1 MAVAERT
8 SSSRPPARSSLLRRR
23 VAKKDALLGRDLP
36 RVAPPVPARSGLREF
51 RATAAGLGIS
61 LMPWQETAAR
71 YLTATAPGGRRLF
84 PEVCL
89 AVARQQ
95 GKTHLMR
102 PYIVGSLREGKRIV
116 HISQTRELPKAMF
129 RLIAESLDESLLLRR
144 RGKGGR
150 MQTEWPRF
158 GSGSEEILLANGGAY
173 RIAAASRG
181 SARGQT
187 NDIVI
192 IDELREQKSTEVI
205 EAAEPTLT
213 ASPDPQIVYLSN
225 AGDESSAVLNDVR
238 ARAGADPS
246 LAYLEWS
253 AAPDR
258 MADDHDGWAE
268 ANPALGH
275 MPGMLEYLERKYRAY
290 KLSGRLAV
298 FETEHLCRW
307 VATMRERLVD
317 EFAWRQCGA
326 ADPLADP
333 RRPFMAVSMAPS
345 GARASA
351 AIAWQL
357 PDGSI
362 ALRLAFD
369 VMGDP
374 IRVDDLG
381 RDLRDFAIR
390 SGVLVVG
397 FDPLTDAGLAKWF
410 KKAEPVSGTKFANAT
425 DTFTTAVKARRL
437 HWEDAAQVG
446 DDLVWTA
453 RKPHEESGSYQAVRA
468 NDDRPI
474 TAALASIRAVWL
486 ASGPSVSGIGVM

>member
-1 MAVAERT
+1 M
-8 SSSRPPARSSLLRRR
+8 S
-23 VAKKDALLGRDLP
+23 
-36 RVAPPVPARSGLREF
+36 PVPARASKVELRGHDRPRIAPPIPARSGIREF
-51 RATAAGLGIS
+51 RETATGLGIK
-61 LMPWQETAAR
+61 LMPWQDVAGR
-71 YLTATAPGGRRLF
+71 YLTASAPGGRHMF

-102 PYIVGSLREGKRIV
+102 PYIVQALRDGKRIV
-116 HISQTRELPKAMF
+116 HISQTRELPKSMF

-144 RGKGGR
+144 RGKGGK

-192 IDELREQKSTEVI
+192 IDELREQKTTEVI

-225 AGDESSAVLNDVR
+225 AGDDDSVVLNDIR
-238 ARAGADPS
+238 ARAGKDAS

-253 AAPDR
+253 ASPERQAG
-258 MADDHDGWAE
+258 DHEGWAE

-275 MPGMLEYLERKYRAY
+275 MPGMLDYLERKYHAY
-290 KLSGRLAV
+290 QLSGRLAV

-317 EFAWRQCGA
+317 ESAWKLCRA
-326 ADPLADP
+326 PEPLADP
-333 RRPFMAVSMAPS
+333 RRPFMAISMAPT
-345 GARASA
+345 GTRASA
-351 AIAWQL
+351 AIAWPLADDENQIGL
-357 PDGSI
+357 RLLFDVTAETINIDALGRDMQQA
-362 ALRLAFD
+362 ALRL
-369 VMGDP
+369 
-374 IRVDDLG
+374 
-381 RDLRDFAIR
+381 
-390 SGVLVVG
+390 GVPMTGL
-397 FDPLTDAGLAKWF
+397 DPLTDTALGKHFRKTAPIGG
-410 KKAEPVSGTKFANAT
+410 AKFANAT
-425 DTFTTAVKARRL
+425 DTFVTRVKAGLLR
-437 HWEDAAQVG
+437 WDDADQVG
-446 DDLVWTA
+446 DDLLWTA
-453 RKPHEESGSYQAVRA
+453 RKPHNETGAYEAVRA

-474 TAALASIRAVWL
+474 TAVLAAIRAVSL
-486 ASGPSVSGIGVM
+486 ATGPRPQAPKVM

>member
-1 MAVAERT
+1 MAVA
-8 SSSRPPARSSLLRRR
+8 ARSRKAELRGHDR
-23 VAKKDALLGRDLP
+23 P
-36 RVAPPVPARSGLREF
+36 RIAPPIPARSGIKEF
-51 RATAAGLGIS
+51 RATAEGLGIV
-61 LMPWQETAAR
+61 LMPWQDIAGR
-71 YLTATAPGGRRLF
+71 YLTATGPGGRRLF

-102 PYIVGSLREGKRIV
+102 PYIVGALRDGKRIV

-144 RGKGGR
+144 RGKGGK

-192 IDELREQKSTEVI
+192 IDELREQKTTEVI

-225 AGDESSAVLNDVR
+225 AGDDDSVVLNDIR
-238 ARAGADPS
+238 ARAGKDPA

-253 AAPDR
+253 ASPER
-258 MADDHDGWAE
+258 PADDREGWAE
-268 ANPALGH
+268 ANPAIGH

-290 KLSGRLAV
+290 QLSGRLAV

-317 EFAWRQCGA
+317 EFAWKLCA
-326 ADPLADP
+326 ADAPLPDP
-333 RRPFMAVSMAPS
+333 RRPLMAVSMAPT
-345 GARASA
+345 GTRASA
-351 AIAWQL
+351 AIAWQI
-357 PDGSI
+357 PDDNL
-362 ALRLAFD
+362 AVRLLFD
-369 VMGDP
+369 VTGDP
-374 IRVDDLG
+374 INVDALG
-381 RDLRDFAIR
+381 KDMALTAQRL
-390 SGVLVVG
+390 GVTVVG
-397 FDPLTDAGLAKWF
+397 GDPLTDAVLGRFFRKF
-410 KKAEPVSGTKFANAT
+410 EPISGAKFANAT
-425 DTFTTAVKARRL
+425 DAFVTRVKARRL
-437 HWEDAAQVG
+437 RWDDAAQIA

-453 RKPHEESGSYQAVRA
+453 RKAHDESGSYQAVRA

-474 TAALASIRAVWL
+474 TAALAAIRAVGL
-486 ASGPSVSGIGVM
+486 ASGPKAASPKVM